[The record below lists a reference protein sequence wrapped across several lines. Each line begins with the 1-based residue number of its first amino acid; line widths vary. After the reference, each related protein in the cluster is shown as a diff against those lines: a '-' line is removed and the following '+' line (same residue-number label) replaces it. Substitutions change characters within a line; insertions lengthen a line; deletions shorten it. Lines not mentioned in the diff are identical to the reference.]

1 MVTRKVAL
9 ANPQGLHLRPATTL
23 AGLMCEYPCEVRLV
37 RGEDDVDAKS
47 PVSLVHLELAQGDE
61 VEFRCDGEGEADA
74 LATAVDL
81 FLNNMD

>member
-1 MVTRKVAL
+1 MVTRTVVL

-23 AGLMCEYPCEVRLV
+23 AGMMCECPCEVRLV

-47 PVSLVHLELAQGDE
+47 PVSLVHLQVAQGDE
-61 VEFRCDGEGEADA
+61 VEFRCDGEGEGEA
-74 LATAVDL
+74 LAAAVDL